1 MTFHGTLAELQDLLH
16 NLEVTCHWE
25 HMGPFEMAVI
35 DDGVSNLRLHWW
47 PATGELQLTGEPAQR
62 EPLLTRL
69 QTAL

>member
-25 HMGPFEMAVI
+25 RMGPFEMAVI
-35 DDGVSNLRLHWW
+35 DDGVSNLRLHWC
-47 PATGELQLTGEPAQR
+47 PATGDLQLTGEPAQR

-69 QTAL
+69 QAAL